1 MFDFC
6 FVFVSVCVFL
16 LAAGMTKFT
25 RQNFLTL
32 GSARESSK
40 VQLLRSV
47 CVYEAI

>member
-6 FVFVSVCVFL
+6 VAVTDAYVSL
-16 LAAGMTKFT
+16 LTVRVAKFT
-25 RQNFLTL
+25 RQIFLTL
-32 GSARESSK
+32 GSVRESSK